1 MISSP
6 LQSINLSISEIGAS
20 TKTIASLPDQK
31 SRYHIDQIFVQ
42 VFSRGENLCHI
53 YPQKKRGLTVT
64 LFILST
70 VQLDISLEVYLLLN
84 FKD

>member
-20 TKTIASLPDQK
+20 AKTIASLPDQK

-42 VFSRGENLCHI
+42 VFFPEEKTYVTFIRKIN
-53 YPQKKRGLTVT
+53 RGLTVT
-64 LFILST
+64 LDSST
-70 VQLDISLEVYLLLN
+70 ISLEVYLLLN